1 MATGAEGGD
10 PLYPGGGNCRPGH
23 GQPRAGKPRVT
34 VHRVSTQSGTG
45 RSAGIAAP
53 RAAAR
58 PVVRRPSQA
67 LVCAWYT
74 RHAAAL
80 AQLDRPDSALQRQ
93 RAAAHVAPLHH
104 LLGASP
110 DYRLALDGCT
120 ERPHRR
126 PGWDW
131 DPLAE
136 LAHVHAGLLTVH
148 PGDPVPLHDHPGSR
162 GVQMVVAGRIRV
174 TQYRRERP
182 PGATGD
188 TYILHPL
195 ARFDLRRGEAAFF
208 TPVADVHG
216 LAARGERCV
225 ILNLLLDPY
234 PAGSR
239 GWYFPHADRPADTPL
254 LATRWHPAFPALR
267 RVSGDDAHM
276 TGAET

>member
-1 MATGAEGGD
+1 MD
-10 PLYPGGGNCRPGH
+10 NRQRGNPS
-23 GQPRAGKPRVT
+23 VT
-34 VHRVSTQSGTG
+34 VHRVSTQSATNE
-45 RSAGIAAP
+45 SAGMVMP
-53 RAAAR
+53 RAAAH
-58 PVVRRPSQA
+58 PEVKHPSQA
-67 LVCAWYT
+67 LVSAWYT

-80 AQLDRPDSALQRQ
+80 AQLDRPDSAVQRQ

-104 LLGASP
+104 LLGASS

-136 LAHVHAGLLTVH
+136 LAHIHAGLLTVH
-148 PGDPVPLHDHPGSR
+148 PDDPVPLHDHPGSR
-162 GVQMVVAGRIRV
+162 GVQLVVAGRIRV

-182 PGATGD
+182 PGAAED

-208 TPVADVHG
+208 TPAADVHG
-216 LAARGERCV
+216 LTAHGERCV

-234 PAGSR
+234 SAGSR
-239 GWYFPHADRPADTPL
+239 GWYFPHADRPADTML
-254 LATRWHPAFPALR
+254 LATRWCLASGAPR
-267 RVSGDDAHM
+267 RLTGNGAGM
-276 TGAET
+276 TGTDT

>member
-1 MATGAEGGD
+1 M
-10 PLYPGGGNCRPGH
+10 
-23 GQPRAGKPRVT
+23 T
-34 VHRVSTQSGTG
+34 VHRVSTQSATNE
-45 RSAGIAAP
+45 SAGIVIP
-53 RAAAR
+53 RAAAH

-67 LVCAWYT
+67 LVSAWYT

-80 AQLDRPDSALQRQ
+80 AQLDRPESAVQRQ

-131 DPLAE
+131 DPLAD
-136 LAHVHAGLLTVH
+136 LANIHAGLLTVH

-162 GVQMVVAGRIRV
+162 GVQLVVAGRIRMI
-174 TQYRRERP
+174 QYRRERP
-182 PGATGD
+182 PGTAED

-195 ARFDLRRGEAAFF
+195 ARFDLQRGEAAFF
-208 TPVADVHG
+208 TPAADVHG
-216 LAARGERCV
+216 LTAHGERCV

-239 GWYFPHADRPADTPL
+239 GWYFPHTDRPADTML
-254 LATRWHPAFPALR
+254 LATRWRLAFLALR
-267 RVSGDDAHM
+267 RMTGDGAGM
-276 TGAET
+276 TGADI